1 MTDILKSD
9 TYILCKDIDILY
21 KPKIPEC
28 QVQIGVL
35 KVTVQLGSEQRHF
48 DNNFLNKLSNEGLC
62 TEAGGDHETVRRS
75 TFKHKHEASSM
86 PVSDSIPLP
95 RHASSNSRKIIKN
108 NRRSVVSH
116 NINNNRQFC
125 NNCEEDELCH
135 RVAGSSLSETSL
147 NEVILAL
154 LCTC

>member
-1 MTDILKSD
+1 MTDILKSE
-9 TYILCKDIDILY
+9 TFVFCKDIEILY

-62 TEAGGDHETVRRS
+62 TEAGCDHETVRPS
-75 TFKHKHEASSM
+75 TFKHKHEASLK
-86 PVSDSIPLP
+86 PVSDSIPAP
-95 RHASSNSRKIIKN
+95 RHHASSISGRIIKN

-116 NINNNRQFC
+116 NINKNRQFC
-125 NNCEEDELCH
+125 KNYEEAELH
-135 RVAGSSLSETSL
+135 QRVADSSLSETSF
-147 NEVILAL
+147 NEVILHS
-154 LCTC
+154 